1 MLENVPALPNPS
13 VPEMLQV
20 LGATDHQAENVQP
33 KPPRDDSSARDQL
46 RSLNVAGVVPAYNEE
61 RSIAQTLA
69 TIPDYVR
76 WIIVVD
82 DASSDQ
88 TPRLIDEAASRDPRI
103 VTIRHLK
110 NRGLGAGMVEGYQKA
125 LELNAGIVVKMDGD
139 GQMSPDDLPALL
151 APLATSQADY
161 TKGNRFRDFQM
172 LRKMPVV
179 RRMGNMVLSFLTKA
193 GVGYWHLF
201 DPCNG
206 YVAIRGDVLRQLPLD
221 SVGRSFFFETSML
234 AQLYLAGAV
243 VKDVPMSARYG
254 DETSHLSIH
263 RVLWEFPGRLLGCF
277 TRRIL
282 LKCFLYDF
290 SMQSLYLLATLFF
303 LGLGTVYG
311 GYHWVWFAMHGQ
323 GAPTGTVVLSS
334 MLIVLGFQLL
344 LAAIGEDLRAV
355 PREPLGR
362 NRPDAAYSPQSMFG
376 AAFGSPSQVQ
386 SGEGTTE

>member
-1 MLENVPALPNPS
+1 L
-13 VPEMLQV
+13 
-20 LGATDHQAENVQP
+20 
-33 KPPRDDSSARDQL
+33 
-46 RSLNVAGVVPAYNEE
+46 
-61 RSIAQTLA
+61 
-69 TIPDYVR
+69 
-76 WIIVVD
+76 
-82 DASSDQ
+82 
-88 TPRLIDEAASRDPRI
+88 
-103 VTIRHLK
+103 
-110 NRGLGAGMVEGYQKA
+110 
-125 LELNAGIVVKMDGD
+125 
-139 GQMSPDDLPALL
+139 PDDLPALL
-151 APLATSQADY
+151 APLISGRADY

-172 LRKMPVV
+172 LRRMPVV

-254 DETSHLSIH
+254 EETSHLSIR
-263 RVLWEFPGRLLGCF
+263 RVIWEFPGRLLGCF

-303 LGLGTVYG
+303 LGLGAVYG
-311 GYHWVWFAMHGQ
+311 GYHWVWFAMQGR

-355 PREPLGR
+355 PQEPLGR
-362 NRPDAAYSPQSMFG
+362 DRLDAAYSPQSMLN
-376 AAFGSPSQVQ
+376 ATSESQPLRP
-386 SGEGTTE
+386 SGEETTE